1 MRFYYTPSRITI
13 TNSYNLRVD
22 EDMKK
27 LEILYCC
34 GMKNG
39 TTPLENTLE
48 GSYKFKR
55 ILNIRPSYSTPGSI
69 HPRKMNERK
78 HISTQGFMHKCSH
91 QYYS

>member
-13 TNSYNLRVD
+13 TNSYNIRVD
-22 EDMKK
+22 KDTEK
-27 LEILYCC
+27 LEILYYF

-39 TTPLENTLE
+39 TTPLGNTLE

-55 ILNIRPSYSTPGSI
+55 ILNIRPSYSTPRSNY
-69 HPRKMNERK
+69 PRKMNERK
-78 HISTQGFMHKCSH
+78 HVSTQGFMHKCSH